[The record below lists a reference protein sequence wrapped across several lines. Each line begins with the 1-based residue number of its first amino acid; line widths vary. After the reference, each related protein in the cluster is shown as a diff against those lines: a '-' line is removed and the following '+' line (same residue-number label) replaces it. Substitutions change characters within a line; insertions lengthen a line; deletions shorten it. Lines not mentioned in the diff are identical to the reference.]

1 MYKLGILTIC
11 RLQDLPIREQACNH
25 YTLVK
30 QKQDFYTGLDIK
42 DAKLLGNN
50 VWTTI
55 SGYSPGRK

>member
-11 RLQDLPIREQACNH
+11 RLEDLPIREQACNH

-42 DAKLLGNN
+42 DMLQGCLALMYGQL
-50 VWTTI
+50 
-55 SGYSPGRK
+55 